1 MAPLSNFRAPVFSIN
16 AARAADRSLTKGP
29 VAVIDI
35 GSNSV
40 RLVAYDLHSRAP
52 VTMFNEK
59 SLCGLGREVAV
70 TGLLPHEGLEQ
81 ALAALKRYRVLCDL
95 MRVETLYVLATAAAR
110 RASNGPAFINEVRG
124 ILGCDVQVL
133 TGAEEARLAALGVLA
148 GVYEPDGVAGDLGG
162 GSLELIDIRKGS
174 AGDGVSL
181 ELGGLALRD
190 AAGKSLKKAGKI
202 VQDAL
207 ANQPIVRAAA
217 GRDIIAIGGTWRAI
231 ARLHMAKTG
240 YPLNV
245 LHGYTVDARQ
255 LVEFCLD
262 LQKVPLES
270 MPAIG
275 EISKERR
282 PLISYGALVLEHL
295 LRLSGAARMVVSTSG
310 VREGMLHSLLPPEM
324 QADDPLLVGA
334 RAFSDLHARDPAH
347 ADDLIAWTDR
357 FASTAFPQ
365 ESALVRRIRHAACLI
380 SEVAWR
386 ANPDYRAAEASRM
399 IAFAA
404 LGSITHQERAFLSSV
419 QHARYE
425 GLTENSAPPLRSLL
439 SYQAIDQARALGCL
453 IRVAYNISAGQRG
466 ILGLTP
472 IVLED
477 GRLVQRLPA
486 AFANLNNERLIGRL
500 KQTAKVLNV
509 EFEVQIST

>member
-1 MAPLSNFRAPVFSIN
+1 MAPLSSFRAPVFSPS
-16 AARAADRSLTKGP
+16 AARAAERSLTKGP

-52 VTMFNEK
+52 VPMFNEK

-70 TGLLPHEGLEQ
+70 TGYLPKSGLEQ
-81 ALAALKRYRVLCDL
+81 AIAALKRFRVLCDL
-95 MRVETLYVLATAAAR
+95 MRVEKLYVLATAAAR
-110 RASNGPAFINEVRG
+110 RALNGPAFIAEVRE
-124 ILGCDVQVL
+124 ILGCDVTVL
-133 TGAEEARLAALGVLA
+133 TGAEEARLAALGVFA
-148 GVYEPDGVAGDLGG
+148 GLHEPDGVAGDLGG
-162 GSLELIDIRKGS
+162 GSLELIDVRNGG
-174 AGDGVSL
+174 AGEGVSL

-190 AAGKSLKKAGKI
+190 AAGKSLKKAGRI

-207 ANQPIVRAAA
+207 ANVPIIRAAA
-217 GRDIIAIGGTWRAI
+217 GRDIFAIGGTWRAI
-231 ARLHMAKTG
+231 ARLHMAKSG

-245 LHGYTVDARQ
+245 LHGYIADAKQ
-255 LVEFCLD
+255 IMEFCHD
-262 LQKVPLES
+262 LQKVTLDS
-270 MPAIG
+270 MPAIS

-282 PLISYGALVLEHL
+282 PLIAYGALVLENL
-295 LRLSGAARMVVSTSG
+295 LRMSGAARLVVSTSG

-347 ADDLIAWTDR
+347 ADDLIAWTDA
-357 FASTAFPQ
+357 FATSAFPHETAQ
-365 ESALVRRIRHAACLI
+365 NRRIRHAACLI

-386 ANPDYRAAEASRM
+386 ANPDYRAEEAARM

-404 LGSITHQERAFLSSV
+404 LGSILHRERAFLASV

-425 GLTENSAPPLRSLL
+425 GLTENVVPPLRSLL
-439 SYQAIDQARALGCL
+439 SLREIDQARALGCL

-472 IVLED
+472 ISVE
-477 GRLVQRLPA
+477 GGKIIQRLPA
-486 AFANLNNERLIGRL
+486 AFANLNNERLAGRL
-500 KQTAKVLNV
+500 KQTAKMLDLD
-509 EFEVQIST
+509 FAVQIV